1 VIRST
6 VGKVIS
12 YIVLVAIALFGLA
25 PFAILLLMSFKTRI
39 QLLDGP
45 FAISEINLA
54 TVQRNYNEVWNQ
66 RGFGHDLINSII
78 VSGASVLIALV
89 LAVPAAYA
97 ISRFPFRGR
106 ETFGS
111 TLVSFRFM
119 PGVAVAIPIF
129 LMVNQIALTDT
140 YPGLILPYI
149 GISLPLMIWI
159 LIGFFDEIPRELD
172 DAGLVD
178 GGSRL
183 SVLWS
188 IILPLMGPGLVVAA
202 IFGLIFVWNEFLIGL
217 FVINSNDMQTI
228 PIGAAGLLSAQR
240 PIAYNEAAV
249 VGIVTTVPVFLFSL
263 IAQRWIV
270 RGITA
275 GAVAG

>member
-1 VIRST
+1 VT
-6 VGKVIS
+6 VARLEKVVS
-12 YIVLVAIALFGLA
+12 YIVLLLITLVGFA
-25 PFAILLLMSFKTRI
+25 PFLILLLMSFKTRI

-45 FAISEINLA
+45 FALNEIKFA
-54 TVQRNYNEVWNQ
+54 TIQRNYNEIWNQ
-66 RGFGHDLINSII
+66 RGFSQYLINSII
-78 VSGASVLIALV
+78 VSGISIFLALV
-89 LAVPAAYA
+89 LSVPAAYA

-106 ETFGS
+106 DSLGS

-119 PGVAVAIPIF
+119 PAVAVVIPIF
-129 LMVNQIALTDT
+129 LMINQVGLVDT

-183 SVLWS
+183 TVLWHV
-188 IILPLMGPGLVVAA
+188 IMPLIRPGMAVAA

-217 FVINSNDMQTI
+217 FVINSSDLQTI
-228 PIGAAGLLSAQR
+228 PIGAAGLLSDQR
-240 PIAYNEAAV
+240 PIAYNEAAA
-249 VGIVTTVPVFLFSL
+249 VGIVTSVPIFLFAL
-263 IAQRWIV
+263 LAQRWIV
-270 RGITA
+270 RGISA

>member
-1 VIRST
+1 
-6 VGKVIS
+6 
-12 YIVLVAIALFGLA
+12 
-25 PFAILLLMSFKTRI
+25 M
-39 QLLDGP
+39 
-45 FAISEINLA
+45 
-54 TVQRNYNEVWNQ
+54 
-66 RGFGHDLINSII
+66 
-78 VSGASVLIALV
+78 
-89 LAVPAAYA
+89 PA
-97 ISRFPFRGR
+97 
-106 ETFGS
+106 
-111 TLVSFRFM
+111 
-119 PGVAVAIPIF
+119 VAVVIPIY
-129 LMVNQIALTDT
+129 LMINQIGLTDT

-183 SVLWS
+183 TILWRV
-188 IILPLMGPGLVVAA
+188 ILPLMGPGMVVAA

-217 FVINSNDMQTI
+217 FVINSSTLQTI

-240 PIAYNEAAV
+240 PIAYNEAAA
-249 VGIVTTVPVFLFSL
+249 VGIVTTVPLFLFSL

-275 GAVAG
+275 GAVTG